1 MSRYIEITRIFDAP
15 RERVYRAFTDPD
27 QLAQWLGRPGAG
39 SRATASRPTCGPE
52 GTCGS
57 CSPGARLHSR
67 VDLTF
72 TEAVANALLAGEIE
86 AAGVPGV
93 ARPVRAHL
101 RVEFHDEGD
110 GKTRVEL
117 RQGPFPAAQIGTD
130 AHGGWDTSFTKLDAL
145 L

>member
-1 MSRYIEITRIFDAP
+1 VSRYIEITRIFDAP

-27 QLAQWLGRPGAG
+27 QLAQWLGPAGCRVPRDSIEADVRAGGHLRFMLTGPG
-39 SRATASRPTCGPE
+39 
-52 GTCGS
+52 
-57 CSPGARLHSR
+57 LHSR
-67 VDLTF
+67 AGLTF

-93 ARPVRAHL
+93 ARPVRVHL